1 MIAQPMLE
9 GLPPNDATHV
19 MRVAAPRVAAQRISD
34 MISETFDPAEVAV
47 ANFERTENDW
57 VVEVYAGAAFD
68 PDRLLEMVEI
78 AAGAEIASTVT
89 FGDVEQKDW
98 VAASL
103 EGLAP
108 VRVGTVVV
116 HGSHDRD
123 RVGPNQIG
131 IEIEAALAFGTG
143 HHGTTQGCLH
153 AIVDSARRGRPFPR
167 RVLDVGTG
175 TGVLAI
181 AAERIFHTGVVASDI
196 DAVAVRTARANAKAN
211 KAPGVRMIHAAGA
224 GARAL
229 SEGGPYDLILA
240 NILLPPLKRLARPLR
255 RLLAPGGRI
264 VLSGLLSAQVPAALA
279 AYRAQGLRLVS
290 QRHIEGWAT
299 LTLAVDAGR
308 PLR

>member
-1 MIAQPMLE
+1 MIAPPMLE

-19 MRVAAPRVAAQRISD
+19 MRVEASRVAAQRISD

-47 ANFERTENDW
+47 ANFERTDNDW

-68 PDRLLEMVEI
+68 PERLREMVEI
-78 AAGAEIASTVT
+78 AAGPEIASTVT
-89 FGDVEQKDW
+89 FGDVEEKDW

-108 VRVGTVVV
+108 VRVGTFVV
-116 HGSHDRD
+116 HGGHDRG
-123 RVGPNQIG
+123 RVGPNLIG

-153 AIVDSARRGRPFPR
+153 AITDAARRGAPR

-181 AAERIFHTGVVASDI
+181 AADRLFHTHVVGSDI
-196 DAVAVRTARANAKAN
+196 DAIAVRTARANAKAN
-211 KAPGVRMIHAAGA
+211 KAPAVQMIHAAGA
-224 GARAL
+224 GARVL
-229 SEGGPYDLILA
+229 RVGGPYDLILA

-299 LTLAVDAGR
+299 LTLAADAGR

>member
-1 MIAQPMLE
+1 MLE

-19 MRVAAPRVAAQRISD
+19 MRVAAPRREAQRIAD
-34 MISETFDPAEVAV
+34 LISETFDPAEVAV
-47 ANFERTENDW
+47 ANFERTDAEW

-68 PDRLLEMVEI
+68 AERLQEMVEI
-78 AAGAEIASTVT
+78 AAGPELAAGVT

-108 VRVGTVVV
+108 VKVGPFVV
-116 HGSHDRD
+116 HGAHDRG
-123 RVGPNQIG
+123 RVPGHCIG

-143 HHGTTQGCLH
+143 HHGTTQGCLC
-153 AIVDSARRGRPFPR
+153 AIVDAARRGRPA

-181 AAERIFHTGVVASDI
+181 AAARQFHTRVVGSDI
-196 DAVAVRTARANAKAN
+196 DAVAVRTARANARAN
-211 KAPGVRMIHAAGA
+211 QAPGILMVHAAGA
-224 GARAL
+224 GARTL
-229 SEGGPYDLILA
+229 GEKGPYDLILA

-279 AYRAQGLRLVS
+279 AYRSQGLRLVS
-290 QRHIEGWAT
+290 QRHMEGWAT
-299 LTLAVDAGR
+299 LTLAADAGR
-308 PLR
+308 PR